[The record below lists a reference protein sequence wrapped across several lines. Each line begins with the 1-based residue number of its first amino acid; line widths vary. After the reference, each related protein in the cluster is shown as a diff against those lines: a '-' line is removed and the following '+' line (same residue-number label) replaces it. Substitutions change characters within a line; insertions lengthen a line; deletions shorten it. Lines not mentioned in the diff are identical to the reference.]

1 MTKTEDRFAII
12 SGRLRGA
19 RELHKLSAHETAIRA
34 GVSDEEYNS
43 WENGHPELSMEKM
56 KKLADFYQ
64 VNVLFLLG
72 KDFTVKV
79 PYTKWLDDGAR
90 EDRNRCG
97 VNDPYKRDYFD
108 ARYGAPIFVFDPETD
123 RQESEMLDAFR
134 KLDMYDRNFILSK
147 ALELLEKQGT
157 GR

>member
-108 ARYGAPIFVFDPETD
+108 ARYCPHRVAPSPSGSAASLGNIPC
-123 RQESEMLDAFR
+123 RSH
-134 KLDMYDRNFILSK
+134 
-147 ALELLEKQGT
+147 
-157 GR
+157 GRAV